1 MINCPYILLVLF
13 LLSRVTLQT
22 KIEVEYDSQL
32 DVITLNG
39 KMYIPTDS
47 NISIKSYANETPVPI
62 SSEEKENPCEEEL
75 ITGPAVWFYIFMVLC
90 KSIHYITV

>member
-1 MINCPYILLVLF
+1 MIKCPYILLVLF

-22 KIEVEYDSQL
+22 KIEVEYDDQL

-47 NISIKSYANETPVPI
+47 KVSIKSYANETPVPI
-62 SSEEKENPCEEEL
+62 SSEENPCEEEL

-90 KSIHYITV
+90 KYKHFITV

>member
-1 MINCPYILLVLF
+1 MINCSYILLVLF

-90 KSIHYITV
+90 K

>member
-1 MINCPYILLVLF
+1 MIKCPYVLIILF
-13 LLSRVTLQT
+13 LSFQLTLQT
-22 KIEVEYDSQL
+22 KIEVEYDDQL

-47 NISIKSYANETPVPI
+47 NIAIKSYANESPVPI
-62 SSEEKENPCEEEL
+62 SAESEENECGEEL

-90 KSIHYITV
+90 KYLYILT